1 MPFLSLRSPI
11 TASRFRRSPISRA
24 ALFASTL
31 VATAV
36 ASAAPLSK
44 QVEIDFFRD
53 STSRNLKGLATRS
66 DGRVVAGPV
75 FTELTGTPLAD
86 LLWTLVPANKNAWW
100 VGTGPDGKIFE
111 VTLDPSAP
119 VYSSK
124 ELVRLN
130 DTHVFALLKLPDG
143 SLLAGTSP
151 NGAVHLIKG
160 GEVTARVSLPVDSV
174 FDLLALDAHTV
185 LAATGNPARIY
196 RIDLKKFVQGG
207 VVAEKVTDTQ
217 ALEERGV
224 TLFGEVRDRNLRRL
238 ATLGDGSILAGSAP
252 KGNLYSFSRDGGAPV
267 ILLENRDAEA
277 TDLLV
282 APGGD
287 LYAAL
292 VFSTASGTSGR
303 INRPAPVASTP
314 SDKNPAAAGP
324 AATTDTV
331 QERFSGRSTVV
342 WFPGGNGFPETI
354 VSRSNV
360 AFYQLALRGDQLLI
374 AGGEQGD
381 FIGYDLKQRRSLT
394 FPGSISSQLNGLATI
409 DDHHLLALRNN
420 APGLALI
427 DFAAQGPRELETRR
441 LDIGVPAQLGAL
453 RFNRTRDV
461 ADAAIALSARTN
473 FGSDEVEG
481 WTAWTPFASNDGGWQ
496 AADTQRGRYLRLKL
510 VLPASTPT
518 SLEIDKAVLHYL
530 PQNRRPTLTDF
541 RLFAANF
548 GLLPAPEPVTPASTT
563 LGQIIGQGKD
573 TSEEK
578 RRTAFLSSAVVPSP
592 GMQIAYWTLN
602 DPDGDELAATF
613 SLRKDG
619 DTAWTDV
626 AVLTDAPYAQFDTSH
641 LADGT
646 YFTRL
651 VVSEQSPR
659 PVADRLTTTF
669 ETDDLV
675 IDRTAPEIV
684 SAKAERVGDNIVVT
698 VRGRDK
704 LSLLEGVE
712 LRFNNGLVRTVE
724 QPVDGIRDSRDET
737 FSAET
742 PVSRIS
748 PATNVEVLLYDSA
761 GNSTARRLTW

>member
-1 MPFLSLRSPI
+1 M
-11 TASRFRRSPISRA
+11 TATLFRRSQIARA
-24 ALFASTL
+24 ALFASSL

-36 ASAAPLSK
+36 ALAAPLSK
-44 QVEIDFFRD
+44 EVEIDFFRD

-75 FTELTGTPLAD
+75 FTELTGAPLAD
-86 LLWTLVPANKNAWW
+86 LLWTLAPSGKGAWW

-111 VTLDPSAP
+111 VTVDPSAP
-119 VYSSK
+119 LYSSK
-124 ELVRLN
+124 EQVRLN
-130 DTHVFALLKLPDG
+130 DTHVFALLPLPDG
-143 SLLAGTSP
+143 GLLAGTSP
-151 NGAVHLIKG
+151 NGALHLVRDG
-160 GEVTARVSLPVDSV
+160 QVTARVSLPVDSV
-174 FDLLALDAHTV
+174 FDLLAVDAHTV

-196 RIDLKKFVQGG
+196 RIDLRKFTPGG
-207 VVAEKVTDTQ
+207 VAAEKVSDPQ
-217 ALEERGV
+217 ALAERGI

-238 ATLGDGSILAGSAP
+238 AALGDGRILAGSAP
-252 KGNLYSFSRDGGAPV
+252 KGNLYSFFSDGGAPV
-267 ILLENRDAEA
+267 ILLENRDAEV

-287 LYAAL
+287 LYVAL
-292 VFSTASGTSGR
+292 VFSSSSGTSGR

-314 SDKNPAAAGP
+314 PEKNPAAAGP

-331 QERFSGRSTVV
+331 QERFSGRSMVV
-342 WFPGGNGFPETI
+342 WLPKGGGFPETL

-360 AFYQLALRGDQLLI
+360 AFYKLALRGDQLLI

-381 FIGYDLKQRRSLT
+381 FVGYDLKQRRSLT
-394 FPGSISSQLNGLATI
+394 FPGSLSSQLNGLVQI
-409 DDHHLLALRNN
+409 DGDRLLALRNN

-427 DFAAQGPRELETRR
+427 DFATQGPRELETRR

-461 ADAAIALSARTN
+461 KDATLTLSARTN

-481 WTAWTPFASNDGGWQ
+481 WTPWTPFTSRDGGWQ
-496 AADTQRGRYLRLKL
+496 AADTQRGRYLKLKL
-510 VLPASTPT
+510 VLPADAPA

-573 TSEEK
+573 ASDEK
-578 RRTAFLSSAVVPSP
+578 RRATLLSSAVVPSP
-592 GMQIAYWTLN
+592 GMQIAYWALN
-602 DPDGDELAATF
+602 DPDGDELVATF

-619 DTAWTDV
+619 EDAWTDV
-626 AVLTDAPYAQFDTSH
+626 AVMSDATYAQFDTSH
-641 LADGT
+641 LPDGT

-684 SAKAERVGDNIVVT
+684 SANAERVGDSVVVT
-698 VRGRDK
+698 IRGRDRI
-704 LSLLEGVE
+704 SLLDGVE
-712 LRFNNGLVRTVE
+712 LRFNNGLVLTVE
-724 QPVDGIRDSRDET
+724 QPVDGIRDSRAET
-737 FSAET
+737 FRAET
-742 PVSRIS
+742 PVSRVA
-748 PATNVEVLLYDSA
+748 PATNVEILLYDRA
-761 GNSTARRLTW
+761 GNSSARRLTW